1 MQLKDDV
8 ARFKLPQTIFVHF
21 SERLVRLAVSP
32 DRILIRPSTLILPLS
47 LLNFCQEMQA
57 NKPDVA
63 QLELDPYKILHNLNQ
78 LMVYCEFCICVEL
91 LFQMY
96 LMLVFF
102 QILFKQT
109 YHFMLIFFIKYSGPS
124 MASGYNILSIQWS
137 FLGHCIL
144 KPDSARVSGQ

>member
-8 ARFKLPQTIFVHF
+8 ARFKLPQTLFVHF

-32 DRILIRPSTLILPLS
+32 ARILIRPSTLLLPLS

-63 QLELDPYKILHNLNQ
+63 GTGPYKILHNLNQ

-96 LMLVFF
+96 LLLVFF
-102 QILFKQT
+102 YILFKQT

-144 KPDSARVSGQ
+144 KPHSAGVSGQ